1 MNEHFRSTH
10 PRSTA
15 KIAGHPI
22 HPMLIYFPIAFLVGT
37 FLCDLAYWIDG
48 DPGFAQA
55 AVWLLGL
62 GVVTALLAAVAGFAD
77 FFGEARIR
85 RISDA
90 WQHMV
95 GNLVAVALAIA
106 SLIVR
111 LEAGA
116 EEAVIPVGLLL
127 STAVVV
133 ILVYTGWKG
142 GELVFRH
149 RVGVQPAEADVAD
162 RSASDTVE
170 ADAVLSGRAMGDV
183 TRGRD
188 ETRPYPH

>member
-1 MNEHFRSTH
+1 MKKYTGDN
-10 PRSTA
+10 PKSTA
-15 KIAGHPI
+15 KVGGHPI
-22 HPMLIYFPIAFLVGT
+22 HPMLIVFPIAFLVGT

-55 AVWLLGL
+55 ALWLLGL
-62 GVVTALLAAVAGFAD
+62 GVITALLAALAGFAD
-77 FFGEARIR
+77 FLGENRIR
-85 RISDA
+85 RIGDA
-90 WQHMV
+90 WQHMI

-106 SLIVR
+106 GLVVR

-142 GELVFRH
+142 GELVYRH
-149 RVGVQPAEADVAD
+149 RVGVHPTQEPELADRGANDAMEADPIPTAGV
-162 RSASDTVE
+162 TGE
-170 ADAVLSGRAMGDV
+170 AA
-183 TRGRD
+183 RGRD
-188 ETRPYPH
+188 EPRPHPH

>member
-1 MNEHFRSTH
+1 MDRRLNT
-10 PRSTA
+10 PDPVSTA
-15 KIAGHPI
+15 KVAGHPI

-37 FLCDLAYWIDG
+37 FLSDIAYWIDG

-55 AVWLLGL
+55 SVWLLGL
-62 GVVTALLAAVAGFAD
+62 GVVTALLAALVGFAD
-77 FFGEARIR
+77 FFGDSRIR

-90 WQHMV
+90 WQHMI

-106 SLIVR
+106 GLIIR

-116 EEAVIPVGLLL
+116 EAAIVPVGLLL

-133 ILVYTGWKG
+133 ILVFTGWKG

-149 RVGVQPAEADVAD
+149 RVGVQPPQPMIADQDIGDAM
-162 RSASDTVE
+162 
-170 ADAVLSGRAMGDV
+170 ADAALGPGAANEPVR
-183 TRGRD
+183 RND
-188 ETRPYPH
+188 EPRPRPH